1 MADEQRKAAAAEKL
15 QKQAQ
20 QQRNQ
25 LVTQVAALRAEIS
38 RRDSQCCFEDISDL
52 LGTNTQY

>member
-52 LGTNTQY
+52 LGTNT